1 MGKDV
6 KMFNGCDHIVDN
18 KQYESQL
25 CPKCY
30 GKSYYLDVHFDINGE
45 AVLTSGSIKLQQE
58 MLKVILDQKY
68 MNAFHP
74 KWGSELNSIIGS
86 KNINMNKAK
95 LEMIIRMALEHL
107 QNVQIGTDE
116 KFHNLGSEEILQVIE
131 YIEITPLGPT
141 GYDVDVTI
149 SNIAGEV
156 LHQSII
162 L

>member
-1 MGKDV
+1 MGKDI
-6 KMFNGCDHIVDN
+6 KMFNACDHIVN
-18 KQYESQL
+18 GTQYKSQL

-45 AVLTSGSIKLQQE
+45 AVLTNGSIKLQQE

-74 KWGSELNSIIGS
+74 RWGSELNSIIGS
-86 KNINMNKAK
+86 KNANINKSK
-95 LEMIIRMALEHL
+95 LEMIVRMALEYL
-107 QNVQIGTDE
+107 KGVQVNTNNR
-116 KFHNLGSEEILQVIE
+116 FHNLTDEEVLQIIE
-131 YIEITPLGPT
+131 YIEITPIGPT
-141 GYDVDVTI
+141 GYNVDVTI
-149 SNIAGEV
+149 SNTAGEI